1 MVRYLRLYLYFM
13 QFSFSR
19 ALEFRFD
26 FVFRIFMDIIY
37 YAVNIAFYQVLFQHM
52 TTLSGWTESQT
63 MVFVAVF
70 LVVDALQMCLFSNNL
85 FFFPMLI
92 NKGDLDYYLVRP
104 VSTLFFVSLREFAVN
119 SFFNVLIAIGIMVWT
134 LYRFPEPV
142 TITRLLMLGF
152 GIAGGTAVFYLV
164 RMVLL
169 IPVFW
174 LHTSRGLDAIF
185 WSLTRA
191 KERPDGIFTGWVR
204 VIFTSILPFSLMAS
218 FPARLFLEPENAL
231 GTGLHL
237 CAVIATFSF
246 LVVLLWRLGLRS
258 YSSASS

>member
-1 MVRYLRLYLYFM
+1 M
-13 QFSFSR
+13 
-19 ALEFRFD
+19 EFRFD

-37 YAVNIAFYQVLFQHM
+37 YTVNIVFYQVLFRHM
-52 TTLSGWTESQT
+52 TTLSGWTEPQV

-70 LVVDALQMCLFSNNL
+70 LLVDAFQMCLFSNNL

-119 SFFNVLIAIGIMVWT
+119 SFFNVLIAIGILVWT
-134 LYRFPEPV
+134 LLRFPEPV
-142 TITRLLMLGF
+142 TLARVLLLVF
-152 GIAGGTAVFYLV
+152 GVGCGTLVFYLV

-204 VIFTSILPFSLMAS
+204 VVFTSVLPFSLMAS
-218 FPARLFLEPENAL
+218 FPARLFLDPENAI
-231 GTGLHL
+231 GTGFQL
-237 CAVIATFSF
+237 CVVIAIFST
-246 LVVLLWRLGLRS
+246 LLLTLWRLGLKS